1 MIGKLIGGTVKIILK
16 TIALIP
22 FIGSPLVNTIIFVLE
37 NLFSLIKKLPY
48 IIGAVVVG
56 VLVAAYLGVL

>member
-16 TIALIP
+16 AIHIIP
-22 FIGSPLVNTIIFVLE
+22 FIGPPLVNTIIFILD

-48 IIGAVVVG
+48 IIGGTFVIACILILMG
-56 VLVAAYLGVL
+56 VI

>member
-16 TIALIP
+16 TIGLVP
-22 FIGSPLVNTIIFVLE
+22 FIGPPTVMAIAFVFE

-48 IIGAVVVG
+48 IIGFGVVALFAAVYFG
-56 VLVAAYLGVL
+56 II